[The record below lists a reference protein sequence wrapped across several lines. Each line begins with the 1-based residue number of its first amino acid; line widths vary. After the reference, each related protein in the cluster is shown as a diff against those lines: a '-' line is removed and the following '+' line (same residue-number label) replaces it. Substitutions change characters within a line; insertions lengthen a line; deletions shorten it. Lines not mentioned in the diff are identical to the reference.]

1 MIDAL
6 ADTRRREQRRKER
19 IRVCICIY
27 IFYIYILDALSAR
40 NAATDPHQD
49 NHDDT
54 SYGKSSHTGM
64 RHGYTGIWLVYTPY
78 GFHTTSFS
86 IFRRPPSRWV
96 SHGVQ
101 QKSGLVKLG
110 ICPRYTNP
118 RTFVKERNRFCLVKF
133 IRGKLMDVMENERK
147 FANP

>member
-6 ADTRRREQRRKER
+6 ADTRRREQRRKGR

-27 IFYIYILDALSAR
+27 IFYIHILDALSAR
-40 NAATDPHQD
+40 NAATYPHQD